1 MHGKCTLN
9 TNHDL
14 NSLDHKRMTADQRL
28 RGDRTVTAR
37 RSAPQT
43 GGRA

>member
-1 MHGKCTLN
+1 MHGKCTIN

-14 NSLDHKRMTADQRL
+14 NSLDHKRMRADQRF

-43 GGRA
+43 GGPA